1 MGVQDAGIGVQIA
14 RIFPN
19 ALFFNLRY
27 PLRFFS
33 ERICQPRE
41 QQCVNLEKSS
51 DCVTVPI

>member
-1 MGVQDAGIGVQIA
+1 MGVQDARIGVQIA

-19 ALFFNLRY
+19 ALFFNLEY
-27 PLRFFS
+27 PFRIL